1 MERWV
6 SAGTGNELPERRLRH
21 NIRWVSLVS
30 RSVQVAAPQ
39 MAHLTARIRKLP
51 QARSGGFG
59 LCCGRGASAR
69 CLDIEEEAPYVSCE
83 RLRVDIV
90 FEARKGFV
98 NCERACTP
106 CAHRRHA
113 QAREVV
119 PMRQIRVDLS
129 RLTEF
134 ALGMDFG
141 SASEADSRGRSYLT
155 G

>member
-1 MERWV
+1 
-6 SAGTGNELPERRLRH
+6 
-21 NIRWVSLVS
+21 
-30 RSVQVAAPQ
+30 

-69 CLDIEEEAPYVSCE
+69 CLDIEEEAQHVSCE
-83 RLRVDIV
+83 RLRVDVI

-98 NCERACTP
+98 SCERAWP
-106 CAHRRHA
+106 CAHRRDA
-113 QAREVV
+113 QAREFVFL
-119 PMRQIRVDLS
+119 RQIRPTVFRWVDIS

-141 SASEADSRGRSYLT
+141 SALRGRYSRGGSYLT